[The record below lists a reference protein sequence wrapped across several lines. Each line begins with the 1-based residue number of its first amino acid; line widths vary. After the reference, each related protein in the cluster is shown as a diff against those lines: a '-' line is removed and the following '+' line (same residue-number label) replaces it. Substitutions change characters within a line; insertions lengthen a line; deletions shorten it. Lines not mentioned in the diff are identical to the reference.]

1 LLPAKVWIFL
11 HSEFAKEKD
20 RVESRAGFLLL
31 KEEQKLEKEMNGYMN
46 WICKA
51 GVTHSL
57 PFSPPHPLPL
67 SYSSARIISIDEKG
81 YRWAKVLSSFCT
93 CFFRPF

>member
-1 LLPAKVWIFL
+1 VLKANITILKYPILICPYF
-11 HSEFAKEKD
+11 SEFAKEKD

-51 GVTHSL
+51 G
-57 PFSPPHPLPL
+57 
-67 SYSSARIISIDEKG
+67 K
-81 YRWAKVLSSFCT
+81 
-93 CFFRPF
+93 

>member
-1 LLPAKVWIFL
+1 MRKTLTSNPELFSDLSWDLLLLGEETAKKWGHNELNIEHIIQTLFTS
-11 HSEFAKEKD
+11 SEFAKEKD

-51 GVTHSL
+51 GKS
-57 PFSPPHPLPL
+57 
-67 SYSSARIISIDEKG
+67 
-81 YRWAKVLSSFCT
+81 
-93 CFFRPF
+93 